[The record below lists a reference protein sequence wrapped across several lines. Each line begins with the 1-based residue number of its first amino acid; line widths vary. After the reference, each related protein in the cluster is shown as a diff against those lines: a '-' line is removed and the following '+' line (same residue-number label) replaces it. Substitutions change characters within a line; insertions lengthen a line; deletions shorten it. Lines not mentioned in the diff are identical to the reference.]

1 MMIIFWGIIG
11 YVIYLAIRGNETSGR
26 QTVFQ
31 SGLSGFGSDSSKY
44 NAEATLKSRYAKGEI
59 DEDTYLRMLR
69 NIRG

>member
-11 YVIYLAIRGNETSGR
+11 YVIYLALKGNDTTGR

-31 SGLSGFGSDSSKY
+31 SGLSGLGYNDSKY

-59 DEDTYLRMLR
+59 DEDTYMKMLR
-69 NIRG
+69 NLRG

>member
-11 YVIYLAIRGNETSGR
+11 YVIYLAVKGNDTSGR

-31 SGLSGFGSDSSKY
+31 SGLPGLGHDGSKY

-69 NIRG
+69 NLRG